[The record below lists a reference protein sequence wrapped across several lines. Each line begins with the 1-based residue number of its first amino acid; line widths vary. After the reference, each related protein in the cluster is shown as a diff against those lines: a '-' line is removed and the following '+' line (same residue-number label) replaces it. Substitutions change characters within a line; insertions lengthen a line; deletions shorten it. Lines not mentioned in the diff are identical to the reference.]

1 MPLFQDRIRGVKCM
15 GDSVGRAPETMDE
28 RKARTELTRL
38 KPLKNRSASLLTI
51 FQGNRNL
58 RKVLA
63 GVILATVLCLG
74 VSAWLDMRA
83 ARNLVN
89 MARKQFNDQQMVIA
103 RHIRRQV
110 ESELAFIGRE
120 LMRAGE
126 ILSWENGRIDP
137 ARTPLEPLFSQLLE
151 KSVFRIHIRMPDQPL
166 IHTFGYPRQWQTR
179 VPDPDFPALFPSLTE
194 ASRLHFSDPVFQAGA
209 MQVQMAG
216 KLPDTGH
223 VLIAELDISRFLG
236 RFLDDV
242 RSGSTGYAWVID
254 DKGTF
259 LYHPFTRFIGK
270 SAFTAR
276 EKRDPGL
283 SHHTINFIQE
293 NHMLAG
299 HTGTGTYIAGWHRG
313 FTGKIEKLIA
323 YCPITLPGM
332 APDIWSVAVVAPVSE
347 IDGYIHQ
354 AAFWRLLLHGVM
366 IFVVVVSGTALL
378 FREIRWTRRLEDKV
392 TERTQALQRSEEKY
406 RSVVESAEDFIFTI
420 DPAGHFLSMNS
431 FTASFFGGR
440 PEDFIHHG
448 IDQVLNRDSSRKH
461 LKMLGLVFRHQKSV
475 RDEFTLQAGEH
486 ELWVSANFM
495 PIRNETG
502 QVESV
507 LCIARDITNEKNLER
522 QLINTEKLASLGTLA
537 AGVAHEINN
546 PLGVILGFTD
556 LLVRKAQK
564 DSQTYQD
571 LKTIERQGM
580 HCKQI
585 VENLLRF
592 ARFGEGNT
600 ACSNINDAIREVV
613 TIVRHTLEMESIELA
628 IDLDDTIPMVRGDS
642 RELQQ
647 VFLNLINNA
656 CAAMKQGGVLTI
668 QSEYLTQ
675 ENKAMVKIQDTG
687 HGILKKHIDR
697 IFEPF
702 FTTKPEGEGTGLGL
716 SVTYGIVSK
725 YGGVIDCKSTPV
737 SPENRGDTGH
747 GTLFMIKLPVFDKE
761 A

>member
-1 MPLFQDRIRGVKCM
+1 MSYLKTMTHRPVTLFNV
-15 GDSVGRAPETMDE
+15 
-28 RKARTELTRL
+28 
-38 KPLKNRSASLLTI
+38 
-51 FQGNRNL
+51 FQGNRNI
-58 RKVLA
+58 RKVLT
-63 GVILATVLCLG
+63 GVIIATALCLG

-120 LMRAGE
+120 LVRAGE
-126 ILSWENGRIDP
+126 ILSRENGRIDP
-137 ARTPLEPLFSQLLE
+137 ARTSLEPLFSGLLE
-151 KSVFRIHIRMPDQPL
+151 KSVFRIHIRVPDQPL

-179 VPDPDFPALFPSLTE
+179 VPGPDFSTIFPSLPE
-194 ASRLHFSDPVFQAGA
+194 ASRLYFSDPVFQAGA
-209 MQVQMAG
+209 MRVQMAG
-216 KLPDTGH
+216 KLPDIGH

-332 APDIWSVAVVAPVSE
+332 GLDTWSVAVVAPVSE
-347 IDGYIHQ
+347 IDGYINQ
-354 AAFWRLLLHGVM
+354 AAFWRLLLHAVM
-366 IFVVVVSGTALL
+366 IFAVVVFGTALL
-378 FREIRWTRRLEDKV
+378 FREIRWTHRLEDKV
-392 TERTQALQRSEEKY
+392 AERTQDLQRSEEKY

-420 DPAGHFLSMNS
+420 DQDGRFQSMNS
-431 FTASFFGGR
+431 FTASFLGGR

-448 IDQVLNRDSSRKH
+448 IDQVLNKESSQKH

-475 RDEFTLQAGEH
+475 RNEFTLQAGEH

-495 PIRNETG
+495 PIRNESG
-502 QVESV
+502 RVESV

-556 LLVRKAQK
+556 LLARKTSK
-564 DSQTYQD
+564 DSQAYED

-600 ACSNINDAIREVV
+600 GSSDINAAIREVV
-613 TIVRHTLEMESIELA
+613 DIVRHTLEMETIELK
-628 IDLDDTIPMVRGDS
+628 IDLDDSIPLVRGDS

-656 CAAMKQGGVLTI
+656 CAAMKQGGILTI
-668 QSEYLTQ
+668 QSHFISE

-687 HGILKKHIDR
+687 HGIPKKHIDR

-725 YGGVIDCKSTPV
+725 YGGIIDCKSTPV
-737 SPENRGDTGH
+737 SSENEGDTGH

>member
-1 MPLFQDRIRGVKCM
+1 MAHLKTVK
-15 GDSVGRAPETMDE
+15 T
-28 RKARTELTRL
+28 
-38 KPLKNRSASLLTI
+38 RSASFRNI
-51 FQGNRNL
+51 FQGNQNI
-58 RKVLA
+58 RKVLT
-63 GVILATVLCLG
+63 GVVIATVLCLG

-83 ARNLVN
+83 ARHLAN
-89 MARKQFNDQQMVIA
+89 MTKKQFNDQQMVIA

-110 ESELAFIGRE
+110 EAELSFIGRE
-120 LMRAGE
+120 LVRAGD
-126 ILSWENGRIDP
+126 ILSRENGRILT
-137 ARTPLEPLFSQLLE
+137 ARAALEPLFFRLLE
-151 KSVFRIHIRMPDQPL
+151 KSVFRINIRMPDQPH
-166 IHTFGYPRQWQTR
+166 IHSFGYPHQWQTR
-179 VPDPDFPALFPSLTE
+179 MPGPDLPSSFAFSPE
-194 ASRLHFSDPVFQAGA
+194 ASSISISDPMYQSGS
-209 MQVQMAG
+209 MHMQMA
-216 KLPDTGH
+216 LRLAETGQI
-223 VLIAELDISRFLG
+223 LIAELNISRFLG

-254 DKGTF
+254 AKGTF
-259 LYHPFTRFIGK
+259 LYHPFARFIGK
-270 SAFTAR
+270 SAFSAR

-283 SHHTINFIQE
+283 THHTINFIQE

-299 HTGTGTYIAGWHRG
+299 HTGTGSYTAGWHRG

-323 YCPITLPGM
+323 YCPITISGM
-332 APDIWSVAVVAPVSE
+332 STGTWSVAVVAPVSE
-347 IDGYIHQ
+347 IEGYIRQ
-354 AAFWRLLLHGVM
+354 AAYWRFLSQAVIL
-366 IFVVVVSGTALL
+366 FVVVVSGTVML
-378 FREIRWTRRLEDKV
+378 FREFRWTHRLEDKV
-392 TERTQALQRSEEKY
+392 AQRTQDLQRSEEKY

-420 DPAGHFLSMNS
+420 DQEGRFQSMNS

-440 PEDFIHHG
+440 PKDFIHLS
-448 IDQVLNRDSSRKH
+448 IDQVLNKESFQKH
-461 LKMLGLVFRHQKSV
+461 QKMLDLVFRHQKSV
-475 RDEFTLQAGEH
+475 RDEFTLQAGKH

-495 PIRNETG
+495 PIRNESG
-502 QVESV
+502 RVESV

-556 LLVRKAQK
+556 LLVRKTAK
-564 DSQTYQD
+564 DSQAYED

-600 ACSNINDAIREVV
+600 ACSGINNAIREVIN
-613 TIVRHTLEMESIELA
+613 IVRHTLEMET
-628 IDLDDTIPMVRGDS
+628 IDLKIDLADNIPMVRGDS

-656 CAAMKQGGVLTI
+656 CAAMKQGGTLTI
-668 QSEYLTQ
+668 QSEYVPE

-687 HGILKKHIDR
+687 HGIPQKHIDR

-725 YGGVIDCKSTPV
+725 YGGIIGCKSTPV
-737 SPENRGDTGH
+737 SSGNDVNPEH
-747 GTLFMIKLPVFDKE
+747 GTVFRIKLPVFNKE
-761 A
+761 M